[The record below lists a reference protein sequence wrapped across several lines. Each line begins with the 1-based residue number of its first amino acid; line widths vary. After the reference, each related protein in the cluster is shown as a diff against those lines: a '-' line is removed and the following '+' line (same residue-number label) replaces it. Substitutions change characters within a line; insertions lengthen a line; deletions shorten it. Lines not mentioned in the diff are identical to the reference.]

1 MNLKVNGELAQL
13 SESVLTVGQLLEL
26 KNVESPDT
34 VSVQVNGEFV
44 DRAKYSTS
52 QLREGDEVDFLYF
65 LGGGAGL

>member
-1 MNLKVNGELAQL
+1 LKVNGELAQL